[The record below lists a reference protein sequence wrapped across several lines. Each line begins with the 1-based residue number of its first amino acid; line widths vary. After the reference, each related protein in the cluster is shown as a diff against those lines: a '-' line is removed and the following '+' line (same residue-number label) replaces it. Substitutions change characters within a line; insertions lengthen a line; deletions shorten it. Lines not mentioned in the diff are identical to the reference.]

1 MKRILIN
8 LALMVLAFTVQTCIF
23 PLIPFFSASTNLL
36 LIMTFSMGFIY
47 GKDAGMLYG
56 LFAGILLDLFG
67 GGSFGFY
74 SLLFIYIGYLNGI
87 FSRYYYEDY
96 ITLPMVLAIA
106 NELAYN
112 LYIYVFQFLI
122 RKRLNFLYY
131 LKNIIIPEIIFT
143 VVTTLLIYR
152 LFLFISRK
160 LEEMEQ
166 RRDTNLV

>member
-8 LALMVLAFTVQTCIF
+8 LVLMVLAFTVQTCIF
-23 PLIPFFSASTNLL
+23 PLIPFFSASPNLL

-67 GGSFGFY
+67 GGRFGFY

>member
-8 LALMVLAFTVQTCIF
+8 LVLMVLAFTVQTCIF
-23 PLIPFFSASTNLL
+23 PLIPFFSASPNLL

>member
-8 LALMVLAFTVQTCIF
+8 LVLMVLAFTVQTCIF
-23 PLIPFFSASTNLL
+23 PLIPFFSASPNLL

-112 LYIYVFQFLI
+112 LYIYIFQFLI